1 MVIIINCVLLVFL
14 ICLVFLDCPFPN
26 YDSGLSTLEFLSVQA
41 RRLRQVRRSQPK
53 VGWAGH
59 GLSYHH
65 LWLVSTFP
73 VQATDDETA
82 AACTPCLR
90 SLPHLLEDDVLN
102 SGLMIPKRGL
112 CGWWE
117 AVGSTRCHIQG
128 RAVPS
133 VDAAGVQTPTTAWKR
148 GAVEEKGLWK
158 FSPSCHGG

>member
-1 MVIIINCVLLVFL
+1 MCCWFSSHVWFSLTVHSPIMIQASASSNFC
-14 ICLVFLDCPFPN
+14 
-26 YDSGLSTLEFLSVQA
+26 SVQA
-41 RRLRQVRRSQPK
+41 GCLRQVRRSQPK

-65 LWLVSTFP
+65 LWLVTPFP

-82 AACTPCLR
+82 AACPPCLG

-128 RAVPS
+128 SAVPS
-133 VDAAGVQTPTTAWKR
+133 VDAAGVQTPTTAWTR
-148 GAVEEKGLWK
+148 GAVEEKGL
-158 FSPSCHGG
+158 